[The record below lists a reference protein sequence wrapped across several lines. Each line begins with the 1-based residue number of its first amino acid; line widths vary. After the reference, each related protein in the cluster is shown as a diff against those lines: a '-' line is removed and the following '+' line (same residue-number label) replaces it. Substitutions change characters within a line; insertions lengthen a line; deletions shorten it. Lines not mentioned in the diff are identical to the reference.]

1 MSITTTLSKIQV
13 GYLAKFILLLGLAIG
28 APILG
33 IHSQWITGPIVNAA
47 LILSVFLVGV
57 RGAVLIGLLPSTIAL
72 GVGLLPAPLAAM
84 VPFII
89 ISNIILVFVI
99 SFFRHSDRSPSSG
112 EGGVEESLRYSI
124 SERRSD
130 SSTSLTLFAPLGM
143 TNIKYFI
150 GLITAAVLKFL
161 FLFLTSGIVIKLL
174 LNQKLAPAVAQMMSW
189 PQFYTALI
197 GGALAFI
204 ILKIFKK

>member
-1 MSITTTLSKIQV
+1 MSIATTLSKIRV
-13 GYLAKFILLLGLAIG
+13 GYLIKFILLLALATG

-33 IHSQWITGPIVNAA
+33 IHSQWLTGPIVNMA

-72 GVGLLPAPLAAM
+72 GTGLLPAALAPM

-89 ISNIILVFVI
+89 ISNIILVFCI
-99 SFFRHSDRSPSSG
+99 SFFRHS
-112 EGGVEESLRYSI
+112 EGGPMNIGPTDGISVEDPIAS
-124 SERRSD
+124 
-130 SSTSLTLFAPLGM
+130 LGM
-143 TNIKYFI
+143 TNKKYWL
-150 GLITAAVLKFL
+150 GLLFAAGLKFL

-174 LNQKLAPAVAQMMSW
+174 LNQKLALPVAQMMSW

-197 GGALAFI
+197 GGILAFVVLK
-204 ILKIFKK
+204 ILKK